1 MICGNGRE
9 GEGYLTSGNSAAKLG
24 MMYDMKTVAKAES
37 REEEQRAGLAA
48 LSNLPVTR
56 NADTGSVSSPPPQT
70 TARPSVADKI

>member
-37 REEEQRAGLAA
+37 IEEEQQAGLAA
-48 LSNLPVTR
+48 LSNLPKTR
-56 NADTGSVSSPPPQT
+56 NADMGSVSSPPTPNHSK
-70 TARPSVADKI
+70 ALSCR